1 MKDKGYLQSLLA
13 YNAWAYGELYSVVRA
28 MPAEEVVK
36 ERPTPLKS
44 ILVSLNHLVVVDRI
58 WLAHMEGKK
67 HGFDELR
74 TVLHED
80 LDDLW
85 RARRDTDETLQAY
98 ASGLD
103 DAALE
108 ETVKYALISGNTGSL
123 SRAMILTHIVTHG
136 NYHRGWIVDMLG
148 QAGVQQPQMDIPV
161 YERKTREARTVPL
174 P

>member
-13 YNAWAYGELYSVVRA
+13 YNAWAYGELYTVVRA
-28 MPAEEVVK
+28 MPAAEVVK

-58 WLAHMEGKK
+58 WLAHMEGRK
-67 HGFDELR
+67 HGFDNLR

-80 LDDLW
+80 IDALW
-85 RARRDTDETLQAY
+85 QARRDTDKTLQDY
-98 ASGLD
+98 AAGLGED
-103 DAALE
+103 DLE
-108 ETVKYALISGNTGSL
+108 EIVEYELISGNKGEL
-123 SRAMILTHIVTHG
+123 SRAMILTHLVTHG

-148 QAGVQQPQMDIPV
+148 QAGVQQPQMDLPV
-161 YERKTREARTVPL
+161 YERKTRENRPVPL